1 LDRQIGL
8 RSDAEIG
15 ANEGN
20 NRVTYAQWKRR
31 CGGVPIGCMKQWM
44 VKSIQV
50 CALLIALAVP
60 SFAEESK
67 RGFYEGN
74 LAGGGRVIF
83 FVQGNHALS
92 TYVFDVAG
100 HQASF
105 GGATVADNGT
115 FTVTL
120 TPSGTITGTV
130 TPASVTATV
139 LGQSITANRV
149 GTFGEGEHFGG
160 RFSTTATSSTGT
172 SFDVKFVVD
181 AQKNIFM
188 IAKQGATVL
197 GGFGTIT
204 VTPSATPTPTPSAN
218 GADDHGSDDGCDN
231 SGSGNCEDQDERE
244 DHHLDP
250 DDNSFSATFTVT
262 FVTGETVTG
271 HLTISHG
278 LLLGDFTLNGVVF
291 HFRAPQESS
300 ENRLANISTRGFVN
314 TGQGQLIGGFIIRG
328 GPKMVL
334 IRALG
339 PSLTQFG
346 VNPVLA
352 DPELKVF
359 QNTTLLRQN
368 DNWQSATNAADVT
381 ATTLA
386 PTNAKEAAILMRLEP
401 GNYTTVVDGAD
412 NGTGIAL
419 VEVFEIDRD

>member
-1 LDRQIGL
+1 
-8 RSDAEIG
+8 
-15 ANEGN
+15 
-20 NRVTYAQWKRR
+20 
-31 CGGVPIGCMKQWM
+31 MKQRII
-44 VKSIQV
+44 KSLQV

-74 LAGGGRVIF
+74 LAGGGRVVF

-92 TYVFDVAG
+92 TYVFDTAG
-100 HQASF
+100 HQAYF
-105 GGATVADNGT
+105 GGGTVADNGT
-115 FTVTL
+115 FTLTT
-120 TPSGTITGTV
+120 TPSGTISGTAN
-130 TPASVTATV
+130 PGSVTATL
-139 LGQSITANRV
+139 LGQNVTANRV
-149 GTFGEGEHFGG
+149 GTFGESEHLGG
-160 RFSTTATSSTGT
+160 RFSATATSNAGT

-204 VTPSATPTPTPSAN
+204 VSPSPSPTPTATPSATMGPAVIN
-218 GADDHGSDDGCDN
+218 DHGGDDGGGD
-231 SGSGNCEDQDERE
+231 GGHEFEDQDERE
-244 DHHLDP
+244 DHNL
-250 DDNSFSATFTVT
+250 DDNSHSFSATFTLT

-271 HLTISHG
+271 HLTVSHG

-300 ENRLANISTRGFVN
+300 ENRMANISTRGFVN

-328 GPKMVL
+328 GPKLVF

-339 PSLTQFG
+339 PSLTAAG
-346 VNPVLA
+346 VNPALA
-352 DPELKVF
+352 DPELKLF
-359 QNTTLLRQN
+359 QNNTLIRQN
-368 DNWQSATNAADVT
+368 NDWQSAANASDMI
-381 ATTLA
+381 ATTIP
-386 PTNAKEAAILMRLEP
+386 PTNAKEAAILIRLEP

-419 VEVFEIDRD
+419 VEVYEIDRD

>member
-1 LDRQIGL
+1 MSGRRGPI
-8 RSDAEIG
+8 R
-15 ANEGN
+15 GN

-31 CGGVPIGCMKQWM
+31 RGSVPIGPMKQWIT
-44 VKSIQV
+44 KSIQV
-50 CALLIALAVP
+50 CALLVALAVT

-67 RGFYEGN
+67 RGFFEGN

-100 HQASF
+100 HQAAF

-115 FTVTL
+115 FTLTL

-130 TPASVTATV
+130 SPASVTATL
-139 LGQSITANRV
+139 LGQTITANRV

-160 RFSTTATSSTGT
+160 RFSATATSSTGT

-204 VTPSATPTPTPSAN
+204 VTTPTPTPTPTPSAN
-218 GADDHGSDDGCDN
+218 SADDHGNDDGCDN
-231 SGSGNCEDQDERE
+231 SGSGSCEDEDQDERE

-250 DDNSFSATFTVT
+250 EDRSFSATFTLT

-300 ENRLANISTRGFVN
+300 ENRMANISTRGFVN

-328 GPKMVL
+328 GPKLVL

-339 PSLTQFG
+339 PSLAAAG
-346 VNPVLA
+346 VNPALA
-352 DPELKVF
+352 DPQLKLF
-359 QNTTLLRQN
+359 QNNTLLRQN
-368 DNWQSATNAADVT
+368 DNWQSAANSTEII
-381 ATTLA
+381 ATTIP
-386 PTNAKEAAILMRLEP
+386 PTNAKEAAILIRLEP

-419 VEVFEIDRD
+419 VEVYEIDRD

>member
-1 LDRQIGL
+1 
-8 RSDAEIG
+8 
-15 ANEGN
+15 
-20 NRVTYAQWKRR
+20 
-31 CGGVPIGCMKQWM
+31 MKQWIA
-44 VKSIQV
+44 KSIQV

-100 HQASF
+100 HQAAF

-115 FTVTL
+115 FTLTL
-120 TPSGTITGTV
+120 TPSGTVTGTV
-130 TPASVTATV
+130 APGSVTATL
-139 LGQSITANRV
+139 LGQTITANRV
-149 GTFGEGEHFGG
+149 GTFGEAEHFGG
-160 RFSTTATSSTGT
+160 RFSAIATSSTGT

-204 VTPSATPTPTPSAN
+204 VTTPTPTPTATPTATPTPSAN
-218 GADDHGSDDGCDN
+218 SAAVADDHGSDDG
-231 SGSGNCEDQDERE
+231 GGGGHEFEDQDERE
-244 DHHLDP
+244 DHNL
-250 DDNSFSATFTVT
+250 DDNAPSFSATFTVT

-334 IRALG
+334 IRAVG
-339 PSLTQFG
+339 PSLAQFG

-352 DPELKVF
+352 DPQLKVF
-359 QNTTLLRQN
+359 QNSTLLRQN
-368 DNWQSATNAADVT
+368 DNWQSAANASDVT
-381 ATTLA
+381 ATGLA
-386 PTNAKEAAILMRLEP
+386 PTNAKEAAVLVRLEP
-401 GNYTTVVDGAD
+401 GDYTTVVDGAD

-419 VEVFEIDRD
+419 VEVFEMDRD

>member
-1 LDRQIGL
+1 
-8 RSDAEIG
+8 
-15 ANEGN
+15 
-20 NRVTYAQWKRR
+20 
-31 CGGVPIGCMKQWM
+31 MKQWL

-50 CALLIALAVP
+50 CALVIALAVP

-74 LAGGGRVIF
+74 LAGGGRVVF

-100 HQASF
+100 HQAAF

-115 FTVTL
+115 FTLTL

-130 TPASVTATV
+130 SPASVTATL
-139 LGQSITANRV
+139 LGQTITANRV

-160 RFSTTATSSTGT
+160 RFSATATSSTGT

-204 VTPSATPTPTPSAN
+204 VTTPTPTPTPTPSPSAN
-218 GADDHGSDDGCDN
+218 SADDHGNDDGCDN
-231 SGSGNCEDQDERE
+231 SGSGSCEDEDQDERE

-250 DDNSFSATFTVT
+250 EDRSFSATFTLT

-300 ENRLANISTRGFVN
+300 ENRMANISTRGFVN

-328 GPKMVL
+328 GPKLVL

-339 PSLTQFG
+339 PSLAAAG
-346 VNPVLA
+346 VNPALA
-352 DPELKVF
+352 DPQLKLF
-359 QNTTLLRQN
+359 QNNTLLRQN
-368 DNWQSATNAADVT
+368 DNWQSAANSTEII
-381 ATTLA
+381 ATTIP
-386 PTNAKEAAILMRLEP
+386 PTNAKEAAILIRLEP

-419 VEVFEIDRD
+419 VEVYEIDRD

>member
-1 LDRQIGL
+1 MG
-8 RSDAEIG
+8 
-15 ANEGN
+15 
-20 NRVTYAQWKRR
+20 
-31 CGGVPIGCMKQWM
+31 PMKQWL

-100 HQASF
+100 HQAAF
-105 GGATVADNGT
+105 GGATVADNGS
-115 FTVTL
+115 FTLTL
-120 TPSGTITGTV
+120 TPSGTVTGTV
-130 TPASVTATV
+130 NPGSVTATL
-139 LGQSITANRV
+139 LGQNVTANRV
-149 GTFGEGEHFGG
+149 GTFGEAEHFGG
-160 RFSTTATSSTGT
+160 RFSATATSSTGS

-204 VTPSATPTPTPSAN
+204 VTTPAATPTPSPSAMR
-218 GADDHGSDDGCDN
+218 ADATDDHGGDDDCDN
-231 SGSGNCEDQDERE
+231 SGSGNTCEDEDERE

-250 DDNSFSATFTVT
+250 EDHSFSATFTVT

-278 LLLGDFTLNGVVF
+278 LLVGDFTLNGVVF
-291 HFRAPQESS
+291 QFRAPQESS
-300 ENRLANISTRGFVN
+300 ENHLANISTRGFVN

-339 PSLTQFG
+339 PSLAQFG

-352 DPELKVF
+352 DPQLKVF

-368 DNWQSATNAADVT
+368 DNWQTATNANEVT

-386 PTNAKEAAILMRLEP
+386 PTNVKESAILIRLEP

>member
-1 LDRQIGL
+1 
-8 RSDAEIG
+8 
-15 ANEGN
+15 
-20 NRVTYAQWKRR
+20 
-31 CGGVPIGCMKQWM
+31 MKQWL

-67 RGFYEGN
+67 RGFYEGT
-74 LAGGGRVIF
+74 LAGGGRVVF

-100 HQASF
+100 HQAAF
-105 GGATVADNGT
+105 GGTTVADDGT
-115 FTVTL
+115 FTLTL

-130 TPASVTATV
+130 SPASVTATL
-139 LGQSITANRV
+139 LGQTVTANRV

-160 RFSTTATSSTGT
+160 RFSTTATSSSGT

-181 AQKNIFM
+181 AQKNIYM

-204 VTPSATPTPTPSAN
+204 VTTPTATPTPSPSAN
-218 GADDHGSDDGCDN
+218 SANDHGDDDDCDS
-231 SGSGNCEDQDERE
+231 SGSGSCEDEDERE

-250 DDNSFSATFTVT
+250 EDHSFSATFTVT

-271 HLTISHG
+271 HLTVSHG
-278 LLLGDFTLNGVVF
+278 LLVGGFTLNGVVF
-291 HFRAPQESS
+291 RFRAPQESS
-300 ENRLANISTRGFVN
+300 ENHLANISTRGFVN

-346 VNPVLA
+346 VDPVLA
-352 DPELKVF
+352 GPQVRLF
-359 QNTTLLRQN
+359 PNTTLLRQH
-368 DNWQSATNAADVT
+368 DNWQSAGNANEVT

-386 PTNAKEAAILMRLEP
+386 PTNAQEAAILLRLEP
-401 GNYTTVVDGAD
+401 GDYTTVVDGAD

-419 VEVFEIDRD
+419 VEG

>member
-1 LDRQIGL
+1 
-8 RSDAEIG
+8 
-15 ANEGN
+15 
-20 NRVTYAQWKRR
+20 
-31 CGGVPIGCMKQWM
+31 MKQWL

-67 RGFYEGN
+67 RGFYEGT
-74 LAGGGRVIF
+74 LAGGGRVVF

-92 TYVFDVAG
+92 TYVFDSAG
-100 HQASF
+100 HQAYF
-105 GGATVADNGT
+105 GGGTVADNGT
-115 FTVTL
+115 FTL
-120 TPSGTITGTV
+120 TATPATTISGTVNPGF
-130 TPASVTATV
+130 VTATL
-139 LGQSITANRV
+139 LGQNVTANRV
-149 GTFGEGEHFGG
+149 GAFGEGEHFGG
-160 RFSTTATSSTGT
+160 RFSATATTNSGT

-204 VTPSATPTPTPSAN
+204 VTTPSPTPTASPSASASATPSATPSATASSNTTPVTRDH
-218 GADDHGSDDGCDN
+218 GGDDGDDDHGGHEF
-231 SGSGNCEDQDERE
+231 EDQDERE
-244 DHHLDP
+244 DHNL
-250 DDNSFSATFTVT
+250 DDNSRSFSATFTLT
-262 FVTGETVTG
+262 FVTGETVSG

-300 ENRLANISTRGFVN
+300 ENRMANIATRGFVN

-328 GPKMVL
+328 GPKQVL

-339 PSLTQFG
+339 PSLTAAG
-346 VNPVLA
+346 VNPALA
-352 DPELKVF
+352 DPQIKLF
-359 QNTTLLRQN
+359 QNNTLLRQN
-368 DNWQSATNAADVT
+368 DNWQSAANSSDIVASM
-381 ATTLA
+381 LP
-386 PTNAKEAAILMRLEP
+386 PTNAKEAAILIRLEP

-419 VEVFEIDRD
+419 VEVYEIDRD